1 MRMSTSAIWLFSGA
15 LLALLVGPTAVLT
28 TQVGRPDPAD
38 LYIVIDA
45 LGPPLSEQELEA
57 SGGIGV
63 GPLRGVIAEVV
74 HAPPSS
80 REQLAQAGY
89 IMLPAGKLA
98 SICGIQL

>member
-1 MRMSTSAIWLFSGA
+1 MFTSATWLVSGTV
-15 LLALLVGPTAVLT
+15 LALLVGPMALLA

-38 LYIVIDA
+38 LYIVFDA
-45 LGPPLSEQELEA
+45 LGPPLSKQKLEA

-63 GPLRGVIAEVV
+63 GPLRGLLAEIV

-89 IMLPAGKLA
+89 IMLPAGKMA
-98 SICGIQL
+98 AICGIQL